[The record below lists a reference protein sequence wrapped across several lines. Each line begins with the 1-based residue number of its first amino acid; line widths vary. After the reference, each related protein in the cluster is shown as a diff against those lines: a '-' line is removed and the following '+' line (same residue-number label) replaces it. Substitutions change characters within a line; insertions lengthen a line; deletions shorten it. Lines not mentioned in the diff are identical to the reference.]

1 MNPARHIFS
10 TLLAMAPLLAMPPS
24 MAATAPNPSADAA
37 IRALA
42 DQAVRE
48 IVRKDMAAVYAATSP
63 KLKAAYSREILI
75 GALEIM
81 QKGFGNIKEYRYHNT
96 EHGVRGVKGEWIRTV
111 SYRYHVKTDRFDE
124 GTYLRVEV
132 TKEQGR
138 YYIAGCG
145 MERVLLR
152 IPGPKK

>member
-1 MNPARHIFS
+1 MTSPWHFVPA
-10 TLLAMAPLLAMPPS
+10 LLATAPLLAMAS
-24 MAATAPNPSADAA
+24 TAPNPSADAA

-63 KLKAAYSREILI
+63 KLKAAYSRDTLI
-75 GALEIM
+75 GALQAM
-81 QKGFGNIKEYRYHNT
+81 QKSFGNIQEVRYHNT
-96 EHGVRGVKGEWIRTV
+96 EQGMRGVKGEWIRIV
-111 SYRYHVKTDRFDE
+111 AYRYHVRTDRFDS

-138 YYIAGCG
+138 FYIAGCG
-145 MERVLLR
+145 MERVLLK